1 MIKSIKTKL
10 NPILAIFSHGLSHTQ
25 FWPDVEKG
33 LKSAFSSGK
42 NPGYVK
48 K

>member
-10 NPILAIFSHGLSHTQ
+10 NPILAIVSNGLNHTQ
-25 FWPDVEKG
+25 FWADVEKG
-33 LKSAFSSGK
+33 LKSAFSSDK